1 MLIKLVTKYKS
12 FTVNSLFILILV
24 VLVNGRSLLGLYI
37 FGFRLAELLTGLSIF
52 LLFLLI
58 YKNNYFR
65 ENLSSRFIFSYL
77 LLVLYFFIFN
87 FINSANFLDLYIYK
101 SSVYIWY
108 ISFMFFG
115 FIVFKNIEISK
126 NFFYFG
132 YLGLLIQFMFNVI
145 YYPDFLTRFFNEYS
159 DKTQFLKGA
168 EIAIFFIVVT
178 FFANKFA
185 NKGPLIDLFVL
196 TSSIYVPLIF
206 FKSRSAAIALFAYIF
221 VMILR
226 KKNYFF
232 EKLKKSL
239 ILLLISIVLFLTTS
253 HFLVDNTFE
262 VQETPDAVA
271 QVFKH
276 KYIVSNTYDDE
287 VPLFYIY
294 EGDSGGTLEFN
305 ISDIKDIRK
314 HLYKKI
320 NKPIYLINCRI
331 FIKNKNNE
339 VILISPIK
347 KIAYSINNKK
357 KIKNLNIDGAIFGLS
372 FKSEWKRD
380 YNFPQSSFHKV
391 NIFNPNI
398 ELKNIFKFKNG
409 NNFIGTTQ
417 ISYAQDKLE
426 YEIQFNKNK
435 INIFSP
441 KDKNINFNL
450 NSEIQLKP
458 FYFDGRLLIKNR
470 KVEKII
476 DNLLSNLLLNDK
488 NYLGNFNGKLKISFK
503 ELKNKLIKSG
513 TMNFSINEK
522 QIYLNKAEFELDK
535 IGNITSDISFVEN
548 DGQIKFVSSNQLNIK
563 NHIEFAKIFQV
574 STKKVKKIERIFFDL
589 EKDIGETDF
598 TINNIKIN
606 KMENKINSNE
616 DFIIKNIQNLRSN
629 IRNVID

>member
-1 MLIKLVTKYKS
+1 MLIA
-12 FTVNSLFILILV
+12 LI
-24 VLVNGRSLLGLYI
+24 I
-37 FGFRLAELLTGLSIF
+37 
-52 LLFLLI
+52 
-58 YKNNYFR
+58 
-65 ENLSSRFIFSYL
+65 
-77 LLVLYFFIFN
+77 
-87 FINSANFLDLYIYK
+87 
-101 SSVYIWY
+101 
-108 ISFMFFG
+108 
-115 FIVFKNIEISK
+115 
-126 NFFYFG
+126 
-132 YLGLLIQFMFNVI
+132 
-145 YYPDFLTRFFNEYS
+145 
-159 DKTQFLKGA
+159 
-168 EIAIFFIVVT
+168 
-178 FFANKFA
+178 
-185 NKGPLIDLFVL
+185 
-196 TSSIYVPLIF
+196 
-206 FKSRSAAIALFAYIF
+206 
-221 VMILR
+221 
-226 KKNYFF
+226 
-232 EKLKKSL
+232 
-239 ILLLISIVLFLTTS
+239 
-253 HFLVDNTFE
+253 
-262 VQETPDAVA
+262 
-271 QVFKH
+271 
-276 KYIVSNTYDDE
+276 
-287 VPLFYIY
+287 
-294 EGDSGGTLEFN
+294 
-305 ISDIKDIRK
+305 
-314 HLYKKI
+314 
-320 NKPIYLINCRI
+320 
-331 FIKNKNNE
+331 
-339 VILISPIK
+339 
-347 KIAYSINNKK
+347 KK